1 MLVLRHASWRR
12 LLPAAVLLLMLSA
25 RSLAS
30 DVQSFEL
37 DAGDASLTLKRFAIQ
52 ARVSIVYDP
61 DSVEG
66 VLTREVVG
74 MLLPSDA
81 LERMLEGTPLV
92 SEEDLESGAF
102 AVTRSE
108 IPSPDRIPRNQQ
120 TQRLEQTDMKIE
132 KNKWLKTLAVVL
144 TLGAAGA
151 EPQLFGQDSDD
162 DKVYELSP
170 FSVDEAGNVG
180 YQATNTLAGSRLRT
194 PLRDVGSSISILT
207 NELFEDTGATDASTV
222 LSYSLNV
229 EVGGSQGNFAN
240 AAFGQGRPD
249 ENGNRINPQ
258 GNQRVRGLESAT
270 LTRNFFLS
278 EIPFDSYNT
287 SRVTINRG
295 PNSILFGVGSP
306 GGVINNTLN
315 NASTAS
321 NFGQAQ
327 FRFGGRGSHR
337 GALDYNKVLVE
348 DRLAIRVAAL
358 SEELN
363 YKQRPAFEEDER
375 LYLAAESVLFRNEN
389 SDFLGQTILRANIES
404 GEITS
409 NPVKVIPPQD
419 DFSIWWNPAN
429 ADYERY
435 TGIAP
440 NPQHVSP
447 DFQSQYTSNFIE
459 DGYTLESDPT
469 SNNVPYFEAFALIY
483 PDASGNSPPD
493 AGTPQFLGA
502 NGFQG
507 RHHQG
512 PGVLDYDIKA
522 TRNPNSQDY
531 ATGFYVPTI
540 QDRNVFD
547 ARNLLFSGNTS
558 RVAQDFDTFNV
569 ALEQTFF
576 EDNRAG
582 FELVFD
588 RQDYE
593 RWSRIL
599 YGDSIIRS
607 SPSGPGIDYNELLA
621 NGEPNPNLGRP
632 FVTQDNSNFNTY
644 NAEREAARITAF
656 YDLNFED
663 MFADS
668 WGRWLGRHTITGFL
682 ATQEFIQTSRN
693 FANSWFSDEVNA
705 QDVLGGRRAG
715 QRPPIQAVYVGP
727 SYLNASSPADVRI
740 EQVNI
745 PAPQDG
751 DVYNIWYR
759 GFPNFPGFGP
769 LRANNFRVG
778 THLNGGG
785 ANKREIDSEAI
796 VLQSHFLNGHLV
808 TLFGWRSDESTDTDN
823 IDTTEF
829 QALTG
834 YDDPR
839 DDTGIYR
846 EEFIRLSDTSLDPAK
861 GNTFSQSVVLHV
873 PGDWTSFLPGNTRLS
888 GHFSESENFSPS
900 GIRRTVYGDALPPPT
915 GVTEEVGFTV
925 DVNRRFSARFNWFT
939 TSSEKKSTNDIGL
952 RSGDV
957 AQTIERI
964 AFALNRTVERPIN
977 EGFTFEDT
985 KAFWLLGDPRSSSRP
1000 ASGEDPIP
1008 NINSFEDTFEAILNI
1023 FPPEVREY
1031 HDFRL
1036 VDQGSTVRID
1046 REPRDSPIATSD
1058 LVTEG
1063 FEIDLV
1069 ANPTDKWRLQLNVGK
1084 AEAVSS
1090 NGAPEQKRLVDYMN
1104 EQWAKSGFFGLRDSI
1119 TFGAAAGH
1127 ERRWIARVNS
1137 PLDAF
1142 LTKEGTTVPELRKWR
1157 ANLITNYQFDD
1168 NTALKGW
1175 SVGGAARWLDDITI
1189 GFPTFV
1195 NAQGSITPDLSS
1207 PINAP
1212 DQLNGDIW
1220 ITHQRKLTN
1229 RIDWKIQLNIRNA
1242 FGDDDDI
1249 PVAADPDG
1257 TISVFRIPNERL
1269 WFVTNTFS
1277 F

>member
-1 MLVLRHASWRR
+1 MNTSK
-12 LLPAAVLLLMLSA
+12 LLTVILPIFAGSILALSA
-25 RSLAS
+25 
-30 DVQSFEL
+30 Q
-37 DAGDASLTLKRFAIQ
+37 Q
-52 ARVSIVYDP
+52 A
-61 DSVEG
+61 
-66 VLTREVVG
+66 
-74 MLLPSDA
+74 
-81 LERMLEGTPLV
+81 
-92 SEEDLESGAF
+92 EDDTE
-102 AVTRSE
+102 
-108 IPSPDRIPRNQQ
+108 
-120 TQRLEQTDMKIE
+120 
-132 KNKWLKTLAVVL
+132 
-144 TLGAAGA
+144 
-151 EPQLFGQDSDD
+151 
-162 DKVYELSP
+162 VYELSP
-170 FSVDEAGNVG
+170 FTVDETENVG

-207 NELFEDTGATDASTV
+207 KELFEDTGATDASTV

-240 AAFGQGRPD
+240 SAFGQGRPD
-249 ENGNRINPQ
+249 ENANRINPQ
-258 GNQRVRGLESAT
+258 GNQRIRGLESAT
-270 LTRNFFLS
+270 ITRNFFLT

-306 GGVINNTLN
+306 GGVINNTLA
-315 NASTAS
+315 NASVGDD
-321 NFGQAQ
+321 FGEIVV
-327 FRFGGRGSHR
+327 RFGGHNSYRTSF
-337 GALDYNKVLVE
+337 DYNKVLVK
-348 DRLAIRVAAL
+348 DRVAIRVAAL
-358 SEELN
+358 NESQQF
-363 YKQRPAFEEDER
+363 KQRPAYEDDER
-375 LYLAAESVLFRNEN
+375 FYVATEIVLLDNKN
-389 SDFLGQTILRANIES
+389 SDFFGELVLRANIEN

-429 ADYERY
+429 ADYARY
-435 TGIAP
+435 TGLSP
-440 NPQHVSP
+440 NPEHVTP
-447 DFQSQYTSNFIE
+447 VFQSQYTSNYE

-483 PDASGNSPPD
+483 PDASGNSAPD
-493 AGTPQFLGA
+493 AGTPQFPGA

-507 RHHQG
+507 RHHEG
-512 PGVLDYDIKA
+512 PGVLAYDIKV

-531 ATGFYVPTI
+531 ATGFNVPTI

-547 ARNLLFSGNTS
+547 SRNLLFSGNTS

-582 FELVFD
+582 CEVVFD

-593 RWSRIL
+593 RWSQIL
-599 YGDSIIRS
+599 YGDNIIRS

-632 FVTQDNSNFNTY
+632 YVTQGGSNFNTY
-644 NAEREAARITAF
+644 DAEREAARFTAF
-656 YDLNFED
+656 YELNFED

-682 ATQEFIQTSRN
+682 ATQELTQTSRN

-727 SYLNASSPADVRI
+727 SYLNASSPADIRI
-740 EQVNI
+740 EQVNV

-785 ANKREIDSEAI
+785 TNKREIDSEALVI
-796 VLQSHFLNGHLV
+796 QNRFLDGHLV

-823 IDTTEF
+823 IDTAEF
-829 QALTG
+829 EALTG

-839 DDTGIYR
+839 DDSGIYR

-861 GNTFSQSVVLHV
+861 GNTFSQSVVLHI
-873 PGDWTSFLPGNTRLS
+873 PEDWIAFLPGNVRLS
-888 GHFSESENFSPS
+888 GHYSESENFSPS

-915 GVTEEVGFTV
+915 GVTEEIGFTV

-952 RSGDV
+952 RSADV

-985 KAFWLLGDPRSSSRP
+985 KAFWLRGDPQSSSRP
-1000 ASGEDPIP
+1000 APGVDPIP
-1008 NINSFEDTFEAILNI
+1008 NINSFEDMFEAILNI
-1023 FPPEVREY
+1023 LPPEVRAY

-1036 VDQGSTVRID
+1036 VDQGSTVRIE

-1063 FEIDLV
+1063 FEFDLV
-1069 ANPTDKWRLQLNVGK
+1069 ANPTDNWRLQLNVGK
-1084 AEAVSS
+1084 AEAITS

-1104 EQWAKSGFFGLRDSI
+1104 EQWAKSGLFGLRDSF

-1127 ERRWIARVNS
+1127 ERRWNARANA
-1137 PLDAF
+1137 PLNAF
-1142 LTKEGTTVPELRKWR
+1142 LAKEGTTVPELRKWR
-1157 ANLITNYQFDD
+1157 VNLITNYQFSDD
-1168 NTALKGW
+1168 TALKGW
-1175 SVGGAARWLDDITI
+1175 SLGGAARWLDKITI

-1212 DQLNGDIW
+1212 DQLSGDLW
-1220 ITHQRKLTN
+1220 IGLQRKLTDK
-1229 RIDWKIQLNIRNA
+1229 IDWRIQLNVRNA
-1242 FGDDDDI
+1242 FGDNDDI

-1269 WFVTNTFS
+1269 LFITNTFS